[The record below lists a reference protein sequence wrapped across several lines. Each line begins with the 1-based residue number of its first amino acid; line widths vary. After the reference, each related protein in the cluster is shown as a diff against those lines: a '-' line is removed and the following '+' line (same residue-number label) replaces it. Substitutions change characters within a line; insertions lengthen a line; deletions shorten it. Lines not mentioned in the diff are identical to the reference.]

1 MVARQD
7 WGKGSVEA
15 YTAIAHAIDGANTP
29 DQLLASPGNR
39 SSEVTH
45 FFLVGLKGSA
55 LEDRVKFTTEFAST
69 RRIVDDLPV
78 RSLQF
83 VDGSSESGTSARIRV
98 DAKLVNSPRFNWS
111 MTAELRSV
119 SDNYSV
125 GRSEAL
131 SRYAAMHG
139 TRLSLSSKARV
150 GQLGVNAGLDRFS
163 TPYGESASHKVG
175 IDLHG
180 VSLRLVSRNSQAA
193 PAEVSTLIDSSTRMT
208 SAYIDLDSNMLAMS
222 LLPEIG
228 ELPFLVPSTINFS
241 YRSGETENHYTTF
254 DERFGRSSLGIDGTW
269 ETPIGETILSYW
281 RDSRTGITAGSQS
294 RSNETMQVSHFVRR
308 GNWRF
313 GLDAALTRGAGD
325 GSRGYGER
333 SWSFGQSVS
342 YTRPDGPEFRLSMG
356 QDRDRLWTSDASF
369 ASSDSYS
376 QITASLD
383 LSSYLQK
390 RFERSDLRLT
400 LDYRKS
406 LSRSDMEMSLFDEMV
421 EHWVEGDRREGFL
434 MSFGMKL

>member
-1 MVARQD
+1 
-7 WGKGSVEA
+7 
-15 YTAIAHAIDGANTP
+15 
-29 DQLLASPGNR
+29 
-39 SSEVTH
+39 
-45 FFLVGLKGSA
+45 
-55 LEDRVKFTTEFAST
+55 
-69 RRIVDDLPV
+69 
-78 RSLQF
+78 
-83 VDGSSESGTSARIRV
+83 
-98 DAKLVNSPRFNWS
+98 
-111 MTAELRSV
+111 
-119 SDNYSV
+119 
-125 GRSEAL
+125 
-131 SRYAAMHG
+131 
-139 TRLSLSSKARV
+139 
-150 GQLGVNAGLDRFS
+150 
-163 TPYGESASHKVG
+163 
-175 IDLHG
+175 
-180 VSLRLVSRNSQAA
+180 
-193 PAEVSTLIDSSTRMT
+193 
-208 SAYIDLDSNMLAMS
+208 MLAMS
-222 LLPEIG
+222 LLPEAG
-228 ELPFLVPSTINFS
+228 ELPFLVPSMVSLS
-241 YRSGETENHYTTF
+241 YRSGETENRYMTF

-269 ETPIGETILSYW
+269 ETPVGETILSYW

-325 GSRGYGER
+325 GSRSYGER
-333 SWSFGQSVS
+333 SSSFGQSVS

-356 QDRDRLWTSDASF
+356 QDRDRLWMSDASF
-369 ASSDSYS
+369 ASLDSYS